1 MFQPPFVHHDLQD
14 SHLPQPSP
22 NHDLPEP
29 EPDLPELGYTPP
41 LSPVSPASPA
51 SFGLDSF
58 VCRSVPPI
66 GANVELSQRLDDPP
80 IPPPQPNIKSKTPDH
95 SYSSPK
101 FAKDI
106 SDRDKLIWT
115 LRMKVKLLQNARK
128 KHRIKL
134 ELARKKIVKFENGD
148 LPKSTKKKIVQEWL
162 GQGTLS
168 PTLITNL
175 ANQAENPKGKSNSI
189 FYHFLF
195 IF

>member
-1 MFQPPFVHHDLQD
+1 MFQLPFVHELQD
-14 SHLPQPSP
+14 SHLPPSSPP
-22 NHDLPEP
+22 NNELPYP
-29 EPDLPELGYTPP
+29 DPDLPELGFSP
-41 LSPVSPASPA
+41 PVSPTSSGLE
-51 SFGLDSF
+51 SFI
-58 VCRSVPPI
+58 CRSVPPI

-115 LRMKVKLLQNARK
+115 LRMKVKSLQNARK
-128 KHRIKL
+128 KDRIKL
-134 ELARKKIVKFENGD
+134 ELARNKIKKFENGD
-148 LPKSTKKKIVQEWL
+148 LPKGIKKKIVQDWL

-175 ANQAENPKGKSNSI
+175 ANQAENPICKLQS
-189 FYHFLF
+189 LF
-195 IF
+195 FCNIGCPFG

>member
-1 MFQPPFVHHDLQD
+1 MSPPNLN
-14 SHLPQPSP
+14 L
-22 NHDLPEP
+22 P
-29 EPDLPELGYTPP
+29 EPDLGFTP
-41 LSPVSPASPA
+41 PVSPTSPA
-51 SFGLDSF
+51 SFGLESF

-95 SYSSPK
+95 SYSCPK

-115 LRMKVKLLQNARK
+115 LRMKVKSLQNNRK
-128 KHRIKL
+128 KDRIKL
-134 ELARKKIVKFENGD
+134 ELARNKIKKFESGD
-148 LPKSTKKKIVQEWL
+148 LPKGTKKKIVQEWL

-189 FYHFLF
+189 FYHFSSYFKSCFEFLLLNNRLKIQF
-195 IF
+195 LVEKV

>member
-1 MFQPPFVHHDLQD
+1 M
-14 SHLPQPSP
+14 SP
-22 NHDLPEP
+22 
-29 EPDLPELGYTPP
+29 T
-41 LSPVSPASPA
+41 SPA
-51 SFGLDSF
+51 SFGLESF

-80 IPPPQPNIKSKTPDH
+80 IPPPQPTIKSKTPDH

-128 KHRIKL
+128 KDRIKL
-134 ELARKKIVKFENGD
+134 ELARNKIKKFENGD
-148 LPKSTKKKIVQEWL
+148 LPKGTKKKIVQEWL

-175 ANQAENPKGKSNSI
+175 ANQAENPKGKSNQYFTI
-189 FYHFLF
+189 FSSSLVVNFSY
-195 IF
+195 